1 MPNQMNE
8 GKMTVFL
15 ERLMIFVAVVG
26 PFANLPQLLKIWIKK
41 KTNGVSMVSWILFSI
56 LSLVWLIYGIVKK
69 DKYIIITF
77 GITLILQLLIVI
89 GTVIY

>member
-1 MPNQMNE
+1 MNE

-26 PFANLPQLLKIWIKK
+26 PFANLPQLFKIWIKK

-77 GITLILQLLIVI
+77 GISLILQLLIVI

>member
-1 MPNQMNE
+1 MNE

-41 KTNGVSMVSWILFSI
+41 KTNGVSLVSWILFSI
-56 LSLVWLIYGIVKK
+56 LSLVWLIYGIVKR
-69 DKYIIITF
+69 DKYIIIAL

>member
-1 MPNQMNE
+1 MNE

>member
-1 MPNQMNE
+1 MNE
-8 GKMTVFL
+8 GKITVFL

>member
-1 MPNQMNE
+1 MNE
-8 GKMTVFL
+8 GKITVFL

-77 GITLILQLLIVI
+77 GISLILQLLIVI

>member
-1 MPNQMNE
+1 
-8 GKMTVFL
+8 MTVFL

-41 KTNGVSMVSWILFSI
+41 KTNGVSIVSWILFSI

-69 DKYIIITF
+69 DKYIIISL